1 MFNGLL
7 YLDTSTYLWL
17 KKLQHHFFLSRLNVF
32 ISHSGDGHLYVA
44 IALGV
49 WFLQPN
55 TAEDFVKVGLLA
67 FAIELPAFLF
77 LKSAV
82 KRDRPF
88 VQLENCSRDLQPSD
102 KFSMPSGHTAAAFL
116 MAGLITNFYIDY
128 SFPVYCW
135 ACLIGNSRVAT
146 GVHYPSDVIAG
157 AALGTSAVFLAL
169 SILGLS

>member
-17 KKLQHHFFLSRLNVF
+17 KKLQHHFLLSRLNLIV
-32 ISHSGDGHLYVA
+32 SHSGDGQLYIA
-44 IALGV
+44 IAIGV
-49 WFLQPN
+49 WLFQPN
-55 TAEDFVKVGLLA
+55 TSEDFLKAGLLA
-67 FAIELPAFLF
+67 FSIELPIFLL

-88 VQLENCSRDLQPSD
+88 VRLENCTKALQPSD
-102 KFSMPSGHTAAAFL
+102 KFSMPSGHTAAAFVV
-116 MAGLITNFYIDY
+116 AGLITNFYSDY
-128 SFPVYCW
+128 SVLVYCW

-157 AALGTSAVFLAL
+157 AALGSSALYISL
-169 SILGLS
+169 SLLSL